1 VREDRDPVDPL
12 PDLARVDVDERG
24 DLDGRFRQRA
34 RMELPD
40 LWSKDSTGGY
50 TGTAFCGYYPP
61 VGQRGR
67 PGQFSLSRGRIL
79 KAFFAALAVGVFAL
93 IAGAS
98 TATSAP
104 SQEHLLVGYDHAPTA
119 ADKAAIA
126 NVGGKIRHEFASI
139 GALAVDLPSGKAS
152 DIRSQTGVK
161 YVETDGERTPLS
173 LSGTLPTQQLAPR
186 ADNGLYGLVTTHT
199 VEAQAAGFKGRGVT
213 ACVADTGLDTRHP
226 DIAPNLVTTY
236 DVFSGKSGLHATDVY
251 DLGVQKTETHATHVS
266 GIVLGADNGLGIV
279 GVAPSAKLEHAR
291 VLKTQEDGSVSGETS
306 EVMTGV
312 EWLATHGCKVINMS
326 LGGGDRSQ
334 AEESLYNHIRN
345 DLGVLIVV
353 ASGNDSS
360 KKVSF
365 PGGYQGVLT
374 VGAVD
379 SQNNLASFSN
389 TGAQL
394 DVVAPGVDNLS
405 SFPRTE
411 GRDAFAT
418 IGGKTYSAFPLEFA
432 GATKAT
438 GVNAALVN
446 CGLAQTKADCGAKPP
461 AGFVALI
468 QRGAVSFAQKVD
480 SAMQAGA
487 AAAIIYNNAANGPGN
502 FNGTLGTVD
511 DNGRPWIPAI
521 SLSQTD
527 GEAIAAAAPATGSA
541 FNIPMAWNYDSGTSM
556 ATPHVTGLA
565 ALILGKNPKLT
576 PDQVETII
584 EGSTTDLGVPNY
596 DTTFGWGL
604 INSQAALRATP

>member
-1 VREDRDPVDPL
+1 L
-12 PDLARVDVDERG
+12 
-24 DLDGRFRQRA
+24 RA
-34 RMELPD
+34 FL
-40 LWSKDSTGGY
+40 
-50 TGTAFCGYYPP
+50 
-61 VGQRGR
+61 V
-67 PGQFSLSRGRIL
+67 
-79 KAFFAALAVGVFAL
+79 ALAVCAFAL

-98 TATSAP
+98 AASSAP
-104 SQEHLLVGYDHAPTA
+104 SREHLLVGYDHVPTA
-119 ADKAAIA
+119 ADRAAIEGI
-126 NVGGKIRHEFASI
+126 GGKISREFASI
-139 GALAVDLPSGKAS
+139 GVLAVDLPSGKAAS
-152 DIRSQTGVK
+152 IRSQSGVS
-161 YVETDGERTPLS
+161 YVETDGVRTPLS
-173 LSGTLPTQQLAPR
+173 LSGTLPTSQLVPSP
-186 ADNGLYGLVTTHT
+186 DNGLYGLVTTHT
-199 VEAQAAGFKGRGVT
+199 VEAHTAGYTGTGVT

-226 DIAPNLVTTY
+226 DIAPNLVDTY

-279 GVAPSAKLEHAR
+279 GVAPGAKLKEAR
-291 VLKTQEDGSVSGETS
+291 VLETHKDGSVSGETS
-306 EVMTGV
+306 EVMAGV
-312 EWLATHGCKVINMS
+312 QWLAQHGCEVINMS

-334 AEESLYNHIRN
+334 AEAALYNQIRN
-345 DLGVLIVV
+345 AGTLIVV

-365 PGGYQGVLT
+365 PGGYQSVLT
-374 VGAVD
+374 VGAVN
-379 SQNNLASFSN
+379 SKNQLASFSN

-405 SFPRTE
+405 SFPVTE

-418 IGGKTYSAFPLEFA
+418 VNGTTYAALPMEFA
-432 GATKAT
+432 GATPGSGIT
-438 GVNAALVN
+438 GPLVN
-446 CGLAQTKADCGAKPP
+446 CGLGQTKADCGASPP

-487 AAAIIYNNAANGPGN
+487 SAAIVYNNAANGPGN

-511 DNGRPWIPAI
+511 DNGKPWIPAI

-527 GEAIAAAAPATGSA
+527 GEAIAAAKPATASA
-541 FNIPMAWNYDSGTSM
+541 FNVVMAWNYDSGTSM

-565 ALILGKNPKLT
+565 ALILGKDPNLT

-584 EGSTTDLGVPNY
+584 ERNTTDLGVPNY

-604 INSQAALRATP
+604 VNSKAALAATP

>member
-1 VREDRDPVDPL
+1 
-12 PDLARVDVDERG
+12 
-24 DLDGRFRQRA
+24 
-34 RMELPD
+34 
-40 LWSKDSTGGY
+40 
-50 TGTAFCGYYPP
+50 
-61 VGQRGR
+61 
-67 PGQFSLSRGRIL
+67 L
-79 KAFFAALAVGVFAL
+79 KAFLAALAVGAVAL

-104 SQEHLLVGYDHAPTA
+104 SHEHLLVGYSHAPTA
-119 ADKAAIA
+119 ADRAAIA
-126 NVGGKIRHEFASI
+126 SVGGKITREFGSI
-139 GALAVDLPSGKAS
+139 GALAVDLPSGKAAT
-152 DIRSQTGVK
+152 IRSQTGVN
-161 YVETDGERTPLS
+161 YVETDGVRTPLS
-173 LSGTLPTQQLAPR
+173 LSSTLPTSQLVPSL
-186 ADNGLYGLVTTHT
+186 DNGLYGLLTTHT
-199 VEAQAAGFKGRGVT
+199 VEAQAAGYKGAGVT
-213 ACVADTGLDTRHP
+213 ACVADTGLDTRSV
-226 DIAPNLVTTY
+226 DIAPNLDETY

-251 DLGVQKTETHATHVS
+251 DLGVQTTETHATHVS
-266 GIVLGADNGLGIV
+266 GIVLGTDNTVGIR
-279 GVAPSAKLEHAR
+279 GVAPSARLKHAR
-291 VLKTQEDGSVSGETS
+291 VLKTQTDGSVSGETS
-306 EVMTGV
+306 EVMAGV
-312 EWLATHGCKVINMS
+312 QWLATHGCKVINMS

-345 DLGVLIVV
+345 DLHVLIVV

-365 PGGYQGVLT
+365 PGAYQSVLT

-379 SQNNLASFSN
+379 SHNRLASFSN

-418 IGGKTYSAFPLEFA
+418 IGGTTYSAFPMEFA
-432 GATKAT
+432 GSTLPA
-438 GVNAALVN
+438 GINAALVN
-446 CGLAQTKADCGAKPP
+446 CHLGQTKDDCGTGLTP
-461 AGFVALI
+461 GFVALI

-480 SAMQAGA
+480 SAMKAGA
-487 AAAIIYNNAANGPGN
+487 AAAIVYNNAANGPGN

-511 DNGRPWIPAI
+511 DNGTPWIPAI

-527 GEAIAAAAPATGSA
+527 GEAIAAAHPAMATA

-584 EGSTTDLGVPNY
+584 ERSTTDLGVPNY

-604 INSQAALRATP
+604 VNSKAALAATP